1 MVPVHAVIPGALAQ
15 VLRKAPLTQE
25 KVAFA
30 WRQAVGQTLDRVTM
44 VELRD
49 TVLVVR
55 ARDNQ
60 WKREV
65 ERAIPVVRPRLDA
78 VLGPEIVRWIE
89 VTVASS

>member
-1 MVPVHAVIPGALAQ
+1 MVPVQAVLPAVLAE

-30 WRQAVGQTLDRVTM
+30 WRQAVGQTVDRVTM
-44 VELRD
+44 VELRND
-49 TVLVVR
+49 VLVVR
-55 ARDNQ
+55 TRDAQ

-65 ERAIPVVRPRLDA
+65 ERAIPVLRPRLQTI
-78 VLGPEIVRWIE
+78 LGARFVRWIE